1 MAKQKIDKRT
11 NDYKDNQL
19 GTVVRISTSYLVEVT
34 EEDLEIIREYSLD
47 DFILNDL
54 RTKRKLV
61 EEGKSAMRKTTES
74 VWNDVFGTDKIE
86 STATSLT
93 LAHFLDKATKELG
106 KINKRG
112 DMESRR
118 AFHIDNKSTFKEKNG

>member
-61 EEGKSAMRKTTES
+61 EEGKGTMRKTTES
-74 VWNDVFGTDKIE
+74 VWNAEEKKQFGD
-86 STATSLT
+86 
-93 LAHFLDKATKELG
+93 
-106 KINKRG
+106 
-112 DMESRR
+112 
-118 AFHIDNKSTFKEKNG
+118 

>member
-1 MAKQKIDKRT
+1 VGVAMPPPYRRIIMAKQKIDKRT

-61 EEGKSAMRKTTES
+61 EEGKSTMRKTTES
-74 VWNDVFGTDKIE
+74 VWNAEEKKQFGD
-86 STATSLT
+86 
-93 LAHFLDKATKELG
+93 
-106 KINKRG
+106 
-112 DMESRR
+112 
-118 AFHIDNKSTFKEKNG
+118 